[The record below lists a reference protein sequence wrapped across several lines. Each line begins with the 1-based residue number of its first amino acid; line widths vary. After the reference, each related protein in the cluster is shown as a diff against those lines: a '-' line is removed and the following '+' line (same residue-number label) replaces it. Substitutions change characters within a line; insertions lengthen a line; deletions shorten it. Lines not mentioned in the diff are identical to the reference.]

1 MFKKLNFIKF
11 KDSILQTAK
20 LSGMIF
26 LILLGAD
33 IFNSLD
39 RSTENRLMGELEKNN
54 PKNAEKIKGLMF
66 TFEDML
72 NIDSAGIQALLRK
85 VEQERLVVALK
96 GTVEE
101 IRDLFLTNMS
111 ERAGRMMEED
121 MESLGP
127 VRASEV
133 EAAQNEIISITKEL
147 AVSGEIYIASANE
160 DDELIF

>member
-1 MFKKLNFIKF
+1 
-11 KDSILQTAK
+11 
-20 LSGMIF
+20 
-26 LILLGAD
+26 
-33 IFNSLD
+33 
-39 RSTENRLMGELEKNN
+39 MGELEKNN

-96 GTVEE
+96 GTSQE

-133 EAAQNEIISITKEL
+133 EAAQNEIISIAKEL

>member
-1 MFKKLNFIKF
+1 MNNLSDNKQP
-11 KDSILQTAK
+11 DSHERI
-20 LSGMIF
+20 
-26 LILLGAD
+26 AD

-96 GTVEE
+96 GTSEE

-121 MESLGP
+121 MESLATGGSSGFHFFFP
-127 VRASEV
+127 HSSPRVRR
-133 EAAQNEIISITKEL
+133 
-147 AVSGEIYIASANE
+147 
-160 DDELIF
+160 